1 MLGGNPTLNYTPLMA
16 LEVVEGPSK
25 SKTRRSPC
33 GVAFFVQQY
42 HPGPPACFFS
52 LEWPIELNGSVL
64 NWTAAYV
71 DWPKLRVNARRH
83 GRASCWM
90 ITVDAEHVK
99 NYAAIHVGTDRKDP
113 PDAGDD
119 AAPAPRAPGNEP
131 SGPAEPFFFCPSP
144 LSFGGSTVLSLTR
157 GPAENRTTVRVVSQS
172 CGFLSRSG
180 SNFFFGVWPN
190 KLCGSVL

>member
-1 MLGGNPTLNYTPLMA
+1 MLGGNPNLNYTPLMA

-131 SGPAEPFFFCPSP
+131 SGPAEPFFFVRARC
-144 LSFGGSTVLSLTR
+144 LSAGL
-157 GPAENRTTVRVVSQS
+157 
-172 CGFLSRSG
+172 RS
-180 SNFFFGVWPN
+180 
-190 KLCGSVL
+190 